1 MSPMILDSVEWLVS
15 TSEETCWFLMK
26 DERKR
31 MKAFGGRGMWFSGFF
46 FAWAARRVAGAPSG
60 LAGKRRDSAEE
71 SEAGLGGSLKVR
83 GVTFGAKAMLCAAEE
98 MSSEED
104 VS

>member
-46 FAWAARRVAGAPSG
+46 LACAARRVVASP
-60 LAGKRRDSAEE
+60 LAGKRSVSPGESAD
-71 SEAGLGGSLKVR
+71 GLGGSLNVP
-83 GVTFGAKAMLCAAEE
+83 GVTFGANAKLCAD
-98 MSSEED
+98 MSTAGVVA